1 MVAMVTLVVLAL
13 VAGGCGRKPS
23 VPPSHRL
30 EGVYIVHGFFSHRS
44 YGAPCRPVEAGYPD
58 IRKGTE
64 VTVRDGA
71 GTVARPIT
79 AVLAERFPL
88 RRVVLVALTILI
100 AFSVVTGSWKTLAL
114 SPSQGGISAG
124 GWRAFIV
131 FGLAEGSIYALIALG
146 YSLVY
151 GILMMINFAHGEVFM
166 SGAIASFF

>member
-64 VTVRDGA
+64 VFSL
-71 GTVARPIT
+71 
-79 AVLAERFPL
+79 AVAERDAYL
-88 RRVVLVALTILI
+88 VEVGRRGDVKFSKADLERANWKADLTIG
-100 AFSVVTGSWKTLAL
+100 AYTMF
-114 SPSQGGISAG
+114 GGI
-124 GWRAFIV
+124 
-131 FGLAEGSIYALIALG
+131 
-146 YSLVY
+146 
-151 GILMMINFAHGEVFM
+151 
-166 SGAIASFF
+166 

>member
-71 GTVARPIT
+71 G
-79 AVLAERFPL
+79 AVLGTAALSGGTLRRSPLRGKDDDCVFSFSLAVAERDAYL
-88 RRVVLVALTILI
+88 VEVGRRGDVKFSKADLERANWKADLTIG
-100 AFSVVTGSWKTLAL
+100 AYTMF
-114 SPSQGGISAG
+114 GGI
-124 GWRAFIV
+124 
-131 FGLAEGSIYALIALG
+131 
-146 YSLVY
+146 
-151 GILMMINFAHGEVFM
+151 
-166 SGAIASFF
+166 